1 MKKKTK
7 SFVSKIISSIQEH
20 PIKLLI
26 AILAYILINAFL
38 GFEAALF
45 LGTLVL
51 FALLRWS
58 SKIFIGIGL
67 LFLISCLLYLTQR
80 KIMLA
85 EQMANYAYYSLFLG
99 IILHLFEYLRGNDP
113 RKNFFRKIYQKI
125 QCLKK

>member
-67 LFLISCLLYLTQR
+67 LFLISRT
-80 KIMLA
+80 
-85 EQMANYAYYSLFLG
+85 NG
-99 IILHLFEYLRGNDP
+99 
-113 RKNFFRKIYQKI
+113 
-125 QCLKK
+125 